1 MKRFQ
6 NQIIFMNS
14 EELKSIGLSAGL
26 VLLNIILMAVMAL
39 TPASMFT
46 DYAFQIPLVG
56 VLVFGA
62 MITGGVYLAKRGI
75 RKDNSSTA
83 LGGTA
88 ILQVAYALFGAG
100 IIGFLPAN
108 LHPAVLATTAV
119 VTTIIAALSG
129 LLVYGT
135 GHDFSNWRK
144 YSNYMFLGVLL
155 FALVGSFSPTVIIV
169 AFLLALLGFITYLVY
184 EIWEMKQR
192 PGKVYMNSI
201 GIYVAFM
208 GVFVQ
213 ILQIIVEMYLEE

>member
-1 MKRFQ
+1 
-6 NQIIFMNS
+6 MNS
-14 EELKSIGLSAGL
+14 DEIKSIGLSAGL
-26 VLLNIILMAVMAL
+26 VFLNVVLMAVMAL

-46 DYAFQIPLVG
+46 DFAFQIPLVG
-56 VLVFGA
+56 VLIFGA

-75 RKDNSSTA
+75 RNDNSSTA

-88 ILQVAYALFGAG
+88 ILQVVYALFGAG
-100 IIGFLPAN
+100 IIGFLPAK
-108 LHPAVLATTAV
+108 LHPAVLATTAA
-119 VTTIIAALSG
+119 VTTVIAVLSG

-135 GHDFSNWRK
+135 SHNFSNWRK

-155 FALVGSFSPTVIIV
+155 FALIGSFSPTVVIV

-213 ILQIIVEMYLEE
+213 ILQIVVELLLRRE